1 MAFDYHGIH
10 GKLVDSV
17 TPDQVRWACEPLSR
31 LSDRQWEDAF
41 RAGGF
46 TPEQG
51 GRYIRKIKTKL
62 AQGLAL
68 P

>member
-1 MAFDYHGIH
+1 VAFDYHGIH

-17 TPDQVRWACEPLSR
+17 SPDEVRWACELLSR
-31 LSDRQWEDAF
+31 LSDRQWEDA
-41 RAGGF
+41 
-46 TPEQG
+46 G